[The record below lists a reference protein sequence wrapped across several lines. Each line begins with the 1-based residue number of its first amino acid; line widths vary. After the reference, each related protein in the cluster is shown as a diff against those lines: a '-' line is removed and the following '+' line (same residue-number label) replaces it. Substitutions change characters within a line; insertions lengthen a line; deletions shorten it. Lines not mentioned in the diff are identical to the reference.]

1 MFLRQSLFLQIV
13 KNYNFVTQ
21 SQLKEDQEIV
31 KFCRKCISY
40 REKLTGDENEVTK
53 TASIF
58 EQLQHFFL
66 VTMRRI
72 NKHTQP
78 SIVQIF

>member
-1 MFLRQSLFLQIV
+1 MLLQEETWTKLIVFIPDSSVSSSWKSWNVVIVLQIV

-40 REKLTGDENEVTK
+40 REKLTGDENEVT
-53 TASIF
+53 
-58 EQLQHFFL
+58 
-66 VTMRRI
+66 
-72 NKHTQP
+72 N
-78 SIVQIF
+78 